1 MDVLSEVRE
10 VNLDDLVIDTAQVR
24 TRHVAKELDELVDSI
39 RSVGLLQP
47 ILVCPAEQSGKYSI
61 ITGQRRFLACKQLQL
76 STIAAVVFSE
86 RVSEIEAKV
95 LSVTENLVRTDLSS
109 ADLIDVCT
117 YLYKQYGSVKAVAEE
132 TGLSPSSVSN
142 YVKYERLV
150 EPLKALVDKGDVGL
164 KTALRAQDAAATSGK
179 VDPDDAV
186 KLAKE
191 MAPMSGPQQTKII
204 KDLRADPNLSTDDAI
219 EDAKAGGKITQ
230 VVVTLSSEMHAAL
243 SRYADAQGMN
253 QDDAAGALI
262 RQGLYVNDFVAE
274 AEH

>member
-1 MDVLSEVRE
+1 M
-10 VNLDDLVIDTAQVR
+10 
-24 TRHVAKELDELVDSI
+24 DSI

-61 ITGQRRFLACKQLQL
+61 ITGQRRFLACKQLQMP
-76 STIAAVVFSE
+76 TITAVVFSE

-132 TGLSPSSVSN
+132 TGLSQSRVSS
-142 YVKYERLV
+142 YVKYERLA
-150 EPLKALVDKGDVGL
+150 EPLKDLVDKGDVGL
-164 KTALRAQDAAATSGK
+164 KTALRAQDAAATYGQ
-179 VDPDDAV
+179 VDSEQAV
-186 KLAKE
+186 KLAME
-191 MAPMSGPQQTKII
+191 MEPMSGAQQSKIV
-204 KDLRADPNLSTDDAI
+204 KDLQADPNLATDDAI

-230 VVVTLSSEMHAAL
+230 VVVTLSSEMHLAL
-243 SRYADAQGMN
+243 SRYADSQGMN
-253 QDDAAGALI
+253 QDDAAGFLI

-274 AEH
+274 PEH